1 MRPPV
6 LTGVRIISREA
17 STMKRQTLSVGLV
30 GYGMAGR
37 TLHAPLIQAAPGLE
51 LSVVVSAHPERVQA
65 DHPTL
70 EVLPKLAALLTR
82 RDIDL
87 VVIATPNETHF
98 PLAKAALNAGKHV
111 VIDAPFTV
119 TASEARLLKAQADGA
134 ERLLSVF
141 HNRRWDSDFLT
152 LRALIDDGTLGRV
165 VDLESRA
172 DRFRPRVTD
181 RWRDRHK
188 PGGGIWYDLGPHLL
202 DQIHELFGMPR
213 AILLELAT
221 AREGAEVDDDFLALL
236 EYDHLRVTLRAS
248 SLVAEPTPRFR
259 VHGTRGSFVKYGRD
273 PQQTWLQA
281 GKSPT
286 PGWGVDASP
295 GTLTLDEAG
304 EEGGGERDAAVL
316 VSREAPVVPGDYCTY
331 YAGIARTL
339 LEGAPP
345 PVTGE
350 SALEVM
356 TLLET
361 GLDSYRQG
369 RWLKLKESGS
379 QRRRLHSR

>member
-1 MRPPV
+1 
-6 LTGVRIISREA
+6 
-17 STMKRQTLSVGLV
+17 MKTQTVSVGLV

-37 TLHAPLIQAAPGLE
+37 TFHAPLIQAAPGLE
-51 LSVVVSAHPERVQA
+51 LSIVVSAHPERVQA
-65 DHPTL
+65 DHPTV
-70 EVLPKLAALLTR
+70 EVLPKLAQLLAR

-111 VIDAPFTV
+111 VIDQPFSV

-134 ERLLSVF
+134 DRLLSVF

-152 LRALIDDGTLGRV
+152 LKALLDEGTLGRV
-165 VDLESRA
+165 VALESRF

-188 PGGGIWYDLGPHLL
+188 PGSGIWYDLGPHLL
-202 DQIHELFGMPR
+202 DQVRELFGMPR

-236 EYDHLRVTLRAS
+236 EYDHLRVTLQAS

-259 VHGTRGSFVKYGRD
+259 VHGTRGSFVKYGLD
-273 PQQTWLQA
+273 PQEGWLKA
-281 GKSPT
+281 GQPPT
-286 PGWGVDASP
+286 PAWGVDPSP

-304 EEGGGERDAAVL
+304 EEGGGERETVALA
-316 VSREAPVVPGDYCTY
+316 SREAPAVPGDYGTY

-339 LEGAPP
+339 LEGTPP
-345 PVTGE
+345 LVTGE

-356 TLLET
+356 VLLET

-369 RWLKLKESGS
+369 RWVKLKESGS
-379 QRRRLHSR
+379 KLRRLHTR

>member
-1 MRPPV
+1 
-6 LTGVRIISREA
+6 
-17 STMKRQTLSVGLV
+17 MKTQTVSVGLV
-30 GYGMAGR
+30 GYGSAGR
-37 TLHAPLIQAAPGLE
+37 SFHAPLIQAAPGLE

-65 DHPTL
+65 DHPTV
-70 EVLPKLAALLTR
+70 EVVPKLAALLAR

-98 PLAKAALNAGKHV
+98 PLVKAALGADKHV
-111 VIDAPFTV
+111 VVETPFSV

-134 ERLLSVF
+134 GRLLSVF
-141 HNRRWDSDFLT
+141 HRRRWDGDFLT
-152 LRALIDDGTLGRV
+152 LRALLEAGTLGRV
-165 VDLESRA
+165 VALESRL

-181 RWRDRHK
+181 RWRDRHT
-188 PGGGIWYDLGPHLL
+188 PGSGIWYDLGPHLL
-202 DQIHELFGMPR
+202 DQVHELFGMPR

-221 AREGAEVDDDFLALL
+221 VREGAEVDDDCLALL
-236 EYDHLRVTLRAS
+236 EYDHLRVTLQAS

-259 VHGTRGSFVKYGRD
+259 VHGTRGSFVSYGLD
-273 PQQTWLQA
+273 PQEAWLRA
-281 GKSPT
+281 GRRPV
-286 PGWGVDASP
+286 PGWGEAATP

-304 EEGGGERDAAVL
+304 EDEAVAP
-316 VSREAPVVPGDYCTY
+316 VSREAPAVPGDYGVF

-345 PVTGE
+345 PVTGD

-369 RWLKLKESGS
+369 RWVKLKESGGKL
-379 QRRRLHSR
+379 RRLHSR

>member
-1 MRPPV
+1 
-6 LTGVRIISREA
+6 
-17 STMKRQTLSVGLV
+17 MKTQTLSVGLV
-30 GYGMAGR
+30 GYGTAGR
-37 TLHAPLIQAAPGLE
+37 TFHAPLIQAAPGLE
-51 LSVVVSAHPERVQA
+51 LSGVVSTHPERVQA
-65 DHPTL
+65 DHPSL
-70 EVLPKLAALLTR
+70 EVLPKLAQLLAR

-134 ERLLSVF
+134 DRLLSVF

-165 VDLESRA
+165 VDLESRV
-172 DRFRPRVTD
+172 DRFRPLVTD
-181 RWRDRHK
+181 RWRDRHR

-202 DQIHELFGMPR
+202 DQVHELFGMPR

-273 PQQTWLQA
+273 PQEAWLKA
-281 GKSPT
+281 GQSPT

-304 EEGGGERDAAVL
+304 EVGETGDGERESVAL
-316 VSREAPVVPGDYCTY
+316 VSREAPVVPGDYAAY

-345 PVTGE
+345 PVTGD

-356 TLLET
+356 TLLEH

-369 RWLKLKESGS
+369 RWVKLKESGGKL
-379 QRRRLHSR
+379 RRLHSR

>member
-1 MRPPV
+1 
-6 LTGVRIISREA
+6 
-17 STMKRQTLSVGLV
+17 MKTQTIGVGLV
-30 GYGMAGR
+30 GFGLAGR
-37 TLHAPLIQAAPGLE
+37 TFHAPLIQASPSLE
-51 LSVVVSAHPERVQA
+51 LNAVVSRDAERVGA
-65 DHPTL
+65 DLPAV
-70 EVLPKLAALLTR
+70 EVLPKAAALFAR

-111 VIDAPFTV
+111 VIDKPFSV
-119 TASEARLLKAQADGA
+119 TASEARLLKAQADRA
-134 ERLLSVF
+134 DRLLSVF

-152 LRALIDDGTLGRV
+152 LRSLIDDGALGRV
-165 VDLESRA
+165 VSLESRF
-172 DRFRPRVTD
+172 DRFRPHVTD
-181 RWRDRHK
+181 RWRDRHQ
-188 PGGGIWYDLGPHLL
+188 PGAGIWYDLGPHLL
-202 DQIHELFGMPR
+202 DQARELFGMPR

-236 EYDHLRVTLRAS
+236 EYDRLRVTLQAS

-273 PQQTWLQA
+273 PQEGWLKA
-281 GKSPT
+281 GQRPT
-286 PGWGVDASP
+286 PGWGLDASP
-295 GTLTLDEAG
+295 GTLTLDEG
-304 EEGGGERDAAVL
+304 EGGQEAAAL
-316 VSREAPVVPGDYCTY
+316 VSREAPVVPGDYTAY
-331 YAGIARTL
+331 YDGIAETL
-339 LEGAPP
+339 LRGTPP

-369 RWLKLKESGS
+369 RWVKLKEGGS
-379 QRRRLHSR
+379 KRRRLHSR